1 MHGPSGKYVS
11 LLYMVLI
18 GASPDVLH
26 DGGESFAD
34 DGPKM
39 RKFIIDSWVKSVQG
53 CKKKHFSSDQQFKGE
68 ICPSD
73 RFAGTFGN
81 FLCSSAGACVSTK
94 GCGEFHTSIGGRE
107 MKFCLFEVFGATDRG
122 GRKWK
127 GRASAHSSSKMSVC
141 EREKG
146 GVEGHAQG
154 KPIRVR
160 IYFREAENR

>member
-1 MHGPSGKYVS
+1 MFCTTGARVS
-11 LLYMVLI
+11 PMTVQNAKVYYRFM
-18 GASPDVLH
+18 
-26 DGGESFAD
+26 GEICA
-34 DGPKM
+34 
-39 RKFIIDSWVKSVQG
+39 RLQ
-53 CKKKHFSSDQQFKGE
+53 KKHFSSDQQFKGE

-81 FLCSSAGACVSTK
+81 FLCSSAGAGVSTK

-107 MKFCLFEVFGATDRG
+107 MKFCLFEVFGAADRG